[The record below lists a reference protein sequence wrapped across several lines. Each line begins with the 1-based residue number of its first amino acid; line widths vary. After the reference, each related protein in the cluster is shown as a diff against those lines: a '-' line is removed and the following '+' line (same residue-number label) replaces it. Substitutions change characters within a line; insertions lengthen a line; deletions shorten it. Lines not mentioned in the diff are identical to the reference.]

1 MDIRC
6 KNPAFL
12 GGPMMVGDE
21 TVNIPANGVLCDVPK
36 KLADAMLGLP
46 AFFEVYGAPAPA
58 PAAKPTAKSKKS
70 DAKSAPKKTGV
81 LKRMGRALS
90 GEGEE

>member
-1 MDIRC
+1 
-6 KNPAFL
+6 
-12 GGPMMVGDE
+12 MMVGDE

-58 PAAKPTAKSKKS
+58 KPKAKSKKS

>member
-1 MDIRC
+1 MT
-6 KNPAFL
+6 
-12 GGPMMVGDE
+12 VGDE
-21 TVNIPANGVLCDVPK
+21 TVQVPDDGIFRDVSK
-36 KLADAMLGLP
+36 ELAAVMLGMP

-58 PAAKPTAKSKKS
+58 PAKPKAKSKKS
-70 DAKSAPKKTGV
+70 ESAKSAPKKTGV